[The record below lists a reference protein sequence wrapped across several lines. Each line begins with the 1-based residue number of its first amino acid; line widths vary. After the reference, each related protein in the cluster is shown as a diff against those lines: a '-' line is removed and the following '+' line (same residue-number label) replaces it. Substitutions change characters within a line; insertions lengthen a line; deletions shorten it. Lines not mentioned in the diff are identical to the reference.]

1 MKQLTLLKLGIV
13 FLLVCGVVIQLA
25 LAAPVITQNKD
36 YLDQDSPD
44 TIIALKNHVAFVG
57 DDQRIRMNYA
67 ITYIDNISKGTGT
80 LRMKWIEHDYLVAVS
95 SIPLMY
101 TSDEI
106 AEAREEMQ
114 RQSILFADDTKSQI
128 VMFNGSMDDLR
139 EGTRVSM
146 QSVNDSFDNIS
157 QTLWLSRNTARL
169 TVFINDSEMRA
180 TLLKQLG
187 RKGVNTTA
195 GWDIS
200 NQIDAKRSDIIDAIR
215 TGRKGSIQIVNTEI
229 KQLNQQFRNQIEA
242 YDSNLQIQVKTTEMT
257 SIH

>member
-1 MKQLTLLKLGIV
+1 MKQLTVVRLGIV
-13 FLLVCGVVIQLA
+13 LLLVCGFVIPLA
-25 LAAPVITQNKD
+25 LAVPVISQNKD

-57 DDQRIRMNYA
+57 DDQRLRMNYA
-67 ITYIDNISKGTGT
+67 ISYIDNISKGAGT

-106 AEAREEMQ
+106 TESREEMQ
-114 RQSILFADDTKSQI
+114 RQSILFTDETKNQI
-128 VMFNGSMDDLR
+128 ILFNGSLTDMR
-139 EGTRVSM
+139 ESTRVSIE
-146 QSVNDSFDNIS
+146 SGNDSFDTIS

-169 TVFINDSEMRA
+169 TVFINDSEIRT

-195 GWDIS
+195 GWEIS
-200 NQIDAKRSDIIDAIR
+200 NQIDAKRSDIIDAIK
-215 TGRKGSIQIVNTEI
+215 TGKKGSIQIVNAEI
-229 KQLNQQFRNQIEA
+229 KQLNQQFRNQIET
-242 YDSNLQIQVKTTEMT
+242 YDSNLQIQVKTAEML
-257 SIH
+257 SLR